1 MADLL
6 VALALLTF
14 AGVVGLVAMV
24 IALYVA
30 SAALEAAHRAKKK
43 DNKDKIGST
52 YSLTGGGFMPRRA
65 PKKYNV
71 TITYCEHTPEEE
83 ARISEQVREAIYQ
96 AKMIAIKKREEAA
109 AKEAAN
115 T

>member
-1 MADLL
+1 
-6 VALALLTF
+6 
-14 AGVVGLVAMV
+14 
-24 IALYVA
+24 
-30 SAALEAAHRAKKK
+30 
-43 DNKDKIGST
+43 
-52 YSLTGGGFMPRRA
+52 MPRRA

-115 T
+115 TQEGLCPMRRTSYERVRV

>member
-1 MADLL
+1 
-6 VALALLTF
+6 
-14 AGVVGLVAMV
+14 
-24 IALYVA
+24 
-30 SAALEAAHRAKKK
+30 
-43 DNKDKIGST
+43 
-52 YSLTGGGFMPRRA
+52 MPRRA

-96 AKMIAIKKREEAA
+96 AKMIAIKKREEVA
-109 AKEAAN
+109 AKEATN

>member
-1 MADLL
+1 
-6 VALALLTF
+6 
-14 AGVVGLVAMV
+14 
-24 IALYVA
+24 
-30 SAALEAAHRAKKK
+30 
-43 DNKDKIGST
+43 
-52 YSLTGGGFMPRRA
+52 MPRSA

>member
-1 MADLL
+1 
-6 VALALLTF
+6 
-14 AGVVGLVAMV
+14 
-24 IALYVA
+24 
-30 SAALEAAHRAKKK
+30 
-43 DNKDKIGST
+43 
-52 YSLTGGGFMPRRA
+52 MPRRA

-109 AKEAAN
+109 AKEAAD

>member
-1 MADLL
+1 
-6 VALALLTF
+6 
-14 AGVVGLVAMV
+14 
-24 IALYVA
+24 
-30 SAALEAAHRAKKK
+30 
-43 DNKDKIGST
+43 
-52 YSLTGGGFMPRRA
+52 MPRRA

-83 ARISEQVREAIYQ
+83 ARFCEQVCVASVQ

>member
-1 MADLL
+1 
-6 VALALLTF
+6 
-14 AGVVGLVAMV
+14 
-24 IALYVA
+24 
-30 SAALEAAHRAKKK
+30 
-43 DNKDKIGST
+43 
-52 YSLTGGGFMPRRA
+52 MPRRA

-83 ARISEQVREAIYQ
+83 ARISEQIREAIYQ

-109 AKEAAN
+109 AKEAAAKEAAN